1 LRRLTPETSYGYA
14 VIVFAALVLGEP
26 LDPWQQWLVIHL
38 GELLPDGR
46 PRFRQVL
53 VVVARQQGKTHLCK
67 VLSLFW
73 LFVEKWPMV
82 FGTSTNLEQA
92 AESWQAAVDMAKECE
107 PLAGQLPRNAVRL
120 ANGQQTF
127 RTVHRT
133 VYKIGAVNRKGGRGK
148 SIDRMIGD
156 ELREHQSWDGYLAA
170 FGAMNARPYGQAV
183 FITNQG
189 DAKSVVLTSLRDNA
203 LAYATTGE
211 GDERLGIF
219 EWSAPEGTHPMDV
232 HGWAAAMPQLGRR
245 TDYDSVR
252 SLALRV
258 SKPGADPE
266 ELAGFL
272 TEYLCMAVPSLKPAL
287 SPVAWARGRVPA
299 PLDLEQRG
307 ALAACLDVSPD
318 LQHATLAVGA
328 YDGAK
333 VRGELVHAWS
343 GPDALTALRAEL
355 PEWIARVRPAVL
367 GWFPGGPAAALD
379 ADLRDRRKEG
389 RRGWPPAGVRMVEIT
404 TDAAAV
410 CMGFASALDA
420 NLFLHSGQ
428 ELLDEQARQAT
439 TRAQGPDRWVFA
451 RGGDAHC
458 DSVYAVA
465 GVVHL
470 VRTQPKRRRVNPGV
484 RVAPGG

>member
-1 LRRLTPETSYGYA
+1 M
-14 VIVFAALVLGEP
+14 IQFAALVLLEP

-53 VVVARQQGKTHLCK
+53 VIVARQQGKTHLCK
-67 VLSLFW
+67 VLALFW

-92 AESWQAAVDMAKECE
+92 AESWQAAVDTAKDCE
-107 PLAGQLPRNAVRL
+107 PLAAYLPRNAVRL

-127 RTVHRT
+127 RTVHRSL
-133 VYKIGAVNRKGGRGK
+133 YKIGAVNRKGGRGK

-156 ELREHQSWDGYLAA
+156 ELREHHSWDGYNAA
-170 FGAMNARPYGQAV
+170 YGAMNARPHGQAV

-189 DAKSVVLTSLRDNA
+189 DGKSVVLKSLRDNA
-203 LAYATTGE
+203 LAYAETGD

-219 EWSAPEGTHPMDV
+219 EWSAAPGTHPADV
-232 HGWAAAMPQLGRR
+232 AGWAAAMPQLGRR
-245 TDYDSVR
+245 TDYDSIR
-252 SLALRV
+252 GLAARV

-272 TEYLCMAVPSLKPAL
+272 TEYLCMAVPSLDPAL
-287 SPVAWARGRVPA
+287 SPAGLARARVPA
-299 PLDLEQRG
+299 TLDLEQRG
-307 ALAACLDVSPD
+307 ALVACLDVSPD
-318 LQHATLAVGA
+318 LQHATLAAGQLL
-328 YDGAK
+328 DGK

-343 GPDALTALRAEL
+343 GPGALAQLRAEL

-379 ADLRDRRKEG
+379 AELRDRRKAG
-389 RRGWPPAGVRMVEIT
+389 VRGWPPRGVRITEIT
-404 TDAAAV
+404 AELPAV
-410 CMGFASALDA
+410 CMGFAAAVDA
-420 NLFLHSGQ
+420 DLFLHSGQ
-428 ELLDEQARQAT
+428 ELFDTQAEQAEKRPA
-439 TRAQGPDRWVFA
+439 GPDRWVFT
-451 RGGDAHC
+451 RTGGGHVDA
-458 DSVYAVA
+458 VYAMA

-470 VRTQPKRRRVNPGV
+470 ARTIPKRRKVAPAV
-484 RVAPGG
+484 RVAPGR